1 MEIVTSEF
9 FQRALIGGLLIG
21 VTAPLMGLF
30 LVLRRLSM
38 IGDTL
43 SHVSIAG
50 VALGFLIGVY
60 PIAVGLLFAI
70 AASFAIEKLRKAY
83 KTYAELS
90 IAIIMSGGVA
100 LASLLFTM
108 GKGFNNNVNSYL
120 FGSIYTLNNTDLYVI
135 GGVTIIVLAAIR
147 LQVKEL
153 FLITFD
159 EDAAAVSGLPVKF
172 YNVMISVLTALII
185 SVSIKIVGAL
195 LVSALLTIPAAC
207 SLIIARSFRQSV
219 ITVVII
225 GELAV
230 IIGLAY
236 RRNMEFSAWRYDR
249 TYCLLPCCF
258 CCSCSVAGCGQ
269 AVDSDWGERFCQ
281 TLTFGWLS
289 APALHRLFRLAACLC
304 IPHIY
309 RILRVFQWRI

>member
-9 FQRALIGGLLIG
+9 FQRALTGGLLIG

-30 LVLRRLSM
+30 LVLRRLAM

-60 PIAVGLLFAI
+60 PVAVGLLFAI

-100 LASLLFTM
+100 LASLLFTI
-108 GKGFNNNVNSYL
+108 GKGFNVNVNSYL

-135 GGVTIIVLAAIR
+135 GGVTAVVLIAIR
-147 LQVKEL
+147 TQVKEL

-172 YNVMISVLTALII
+172 YNVMISVLTALVI

-219 ITVVII
+219 ITVVIV

-230 IIGLAY
+230 VIGLLIAGIWNLAPGGTIVLLLIAVLLLLLVLK
-236 RRNMEFSAWRYDR
+236 RGIR
-249 TYCLLPCCF
+249 TG
-258 CCSCSVAGCGQ
+258 S
-269 AVDSDWGERFCQ
+269 
-281 TLTFGWLS
+281 
-289 APALHRLFRLAACLC
+289 
-304 IPHIY
+304 
-309 RILRVFQWRI
+309 